1 MTQKNIK
8 DNKKMPLVVIFGR
21 TNVGKSSLF
30 NCLTEQNRALVSPIA
45 GTTRDSN
52 IGVISWRGVD
62 FEIVDTGG
70 IMDLNFLS
78 PNFKAKKT
86 KGIPKDVEEIDKK
99 VQAQAREY
107 LKKADLILFLVD
119 VRDGLLPQD
128 KQMAD
133 LLKKMLPDTNKIILV
148 ANKADNPRLRQEISD
163 FYKLSLGEP
172 HPISATTGSGTGD
185 LLDVLISKIISLQTL
200 NQEKKDE
207 IKVCIVGKPNVGK
220 SSLLNSLLG
229 QERVIVS
236 PVPHTTR
243 EPQDTEIDYKNKHIR
258 LIDTAGISRRGR
270 KNINL
275 KSKIKENL
283 LESYGI
289 MKSLSTLK
297 EADIALFVIDISQ
310 RLTHQDAK
318 IIEEFIKNKNSII
331 IVANKWDLI
340 KDKDVKKFTEYIHA
354 KLPFATW
361 APIIF
366 VSALTGAKVKKI
378 FDMILE
384 IDKARKQEINSSKL
398 NRFLKQAIKAHKPA
412 RGKGDKHPYIYEIKQ
427 SKTNPP
433 QFIVQIGA
441 RDELHSSYVKFL
453 ENRLRDKFKFIGTPI
468 GIYVEKRKKQSHKN
482 KQ

>member
-1 MTQKNIK
+1 MIQKKIK

-21 TNVGKSSLF
+21 TNVGKSTLF
-30 NCLTEQNRALVSPIA
+30 NCLTEQNLALVSPIS

-52 IGVISWRGVD
+52 IGVISWRGVN

-70 IMDLNFLS
+70 IIDLNFLS
-78 PNFKAKKT
+78 SEFTDKKP
-86 KGIPKDVEEIDKK
+86 GRIPKDIEEINKK
-99 VQAQAREY
+99 VQAKTREY

-128 KQMAD
+128 RQMAD
-133 LLKKMLPDTNKIILV
+133 LLKKISDVNKIILV
-148 ANKADNPRLRQEISD
+148 VNKVDNPRLRQETPD
-163 FYKLSLGEP
+163 FYKLCLGEP

-185 LLDVLISKIISLQTL
+185 LLDIIVSKIKAPRIF

-220 SSLLNSLLG
+220 SSLLNSLLD

-243 EPQDTEIDYKNKHIR
+243 EPQDTEVDYKNKRIR

-297 EADIALFVIDISQ
+297 KADIALFVIDISQ

-318 IIEEFIKNKNSII
+318 IIEEFIKNKNSIV

-340 KDKDVKKFTEYIHA
+340 RDKDVKKFTEYIHT

-384 IDKARKQEINSSKL
+384 IDEARKQEINSSKL
-398 NRFLKQAIKAHKPA
+398 NRFLKQAIKVHKPA
-412 RGKGDKHPYIYEIKQ
+412 KGKGNKHPYIYEIKQ
-427 SKTNPP
+427 SRTNPP

-441 RDELHSSYVKFL
+441 QDELHSSYVKFL

-468 GIYVEKRKKQSHKN
+468 GIYVEKRKKQSRKN
-482 KQ
+482 K